1 MPQGY
6 LCVKSSVEM
15 RIKLRKKGHK
25 KESGELRLTD
35 KRHPISGIVSSILA
49 VVSFVSFAA
58 ACIMS
63 GMNGGNAG
71 FGIGLVGISCFLVSI
86 TGFIIAWISLHQ
98 ENIRPLFPTAGSL
111 VNGILIIIYMVLY
124 ILGV

>member
-1 MPQGY
+1 M
-6 LCVKSSVEM
+6 
-15 RIKLRKKGHK
+15 RKKGHK

-98 ENIRPLFPTAGSL
+98 ENIRSLFPTAGSL